1 MMASGSLT
9 VLVLAGSR
17 QGAADPMAVAA
28 HVSHKA
34 LLPVAGTPMLL
45 RVVRALRA
53 SPAVGRIIVSS
64 ERTDL
69 LEGYAEAADT
79 LSIRA
84 AASPSRSVAAALA
97 AFGTPLLVTTAD
109 HALLSPAIL
118 ADFLSRAPIGADA
131 VAAVARADVIRAGFP
146 ETERTWIRL
155 RDGHFSGC
163 NLFLLRSAQA
173 RHAVAF
179 WQRLEERRK
188 SPLAM
193 AWLIGPRALIGY
205 ALRILTLEDAS
216 RLLSRRTG
224 AALAVT
230 ALSHADAAIDVD
242 KPADLELVERTLAAR
257 AAA

>member
-1 MMASGSLT
+1 MTVAGSLT

-17 QGAADPMAVAA
+17 QGAADPMATAA

-34 LLPVAGTPMLL
+34 LLPVGGTPMLL
-45 RVVRALRA
+45 RVIRALRA
-53 SPAVGRIIVSS
+53 SPQVGRIIVSS

-69 LEGYAEAADT
+69 LDGISEASEV

-84 AASPSRSVAAALA
+84 ESSPSSSVAAAFA
-97 AFGTPLLVTTAD
+97 AFGAPLLVTTAD
-109 HALLSPAIL
+109 HALLSPVIL
-118 ADFLSRAPIGADA
+118 AEFLSRAPESADG
-131 VAAVARADVIRAGFP
+131 VAAVARADVIRAVFP
-146 ETERTWIRL
+146 GTQRTWFRL
-155 RDGHFSGC
+155 RDGDFSGC
-163 NLFLLRSAQA
+163 NLFLLRTPKAS
-173 RHAVAF
+173 RAVAF
-179 WQRLEERRK
+179 WRRLEEQRK

-193 AWLIGPRALIGY
+193 AWLIGPGALIGY
-205 ALRILTLEDAS
+205 ALRILTLDGVA

-224 AALAVT
+224 AALAVI

>member
-1 MMASGSLT
+1 MMEARSLT

-17 QGAADPMAVAA
+17 HGATDPMAVAA

-34 LLPVAGTPMLL
+34 LLPVGGTPMLL
-45 RVVRALRA
+45 RVIRALRA
-53 SPAVGRIIVSS
+53 TPAVGRIVVSS

-69 LEGYAEAADT
+69 LDGFPESAEI

-84 AASPSRSVAAALA
+84 ESSPSRSVAAALET
-97 AFGTPLLVTTAD
+97 FGAPLLVTTAD

-118 ADFLSRAPIGADA
+118 ADFLSRAPQSADA
-131 VAAVARADVIRAGFP
+131 VAAVARSDVIRAGFP
-146 ETERTWIRL
+146 GTQRTWIRL
-155 RDGHFSGC
+155 RDGDFSGC
-163 NLFLLRSAQA
+163 NLFLLRREKAL
-173 RHAVAF
+173 RAVAF
-179 WQRLEERRK
+179 WRRIEERRK

-193 AWLIGPRALIGY
+193 AWLIGPAALIGY
-205 ALRILTLEDAS
+205 ALRILTLDGVA